1 MKKLIRSSQH
11 FYDKIANT
19 GKTNKAGEFIDEYR
33 RVASLMLDQI
43 FENGYTWEYED
54 KKTNEIKH
62 CVFSI
67 KDDLLDCPSYLDYNL
82 FKIDSTLSAR
92 ALSSL
97 GTQLCGVIGAATEK
111 RKKRLYVFN
120 QLCLEGKYNEKLCKI
135 LERFPV
141 VKPNVENLNPELSS
155 KCVDFEKSDN
165 DLFLGYVRLKSI
177 GEGFGHIKIP
187 IRNTN
192 ISRKYKKD
200 WNMLPSILLT
210 KSFINVRWE
219 KEIELK
225 KEGKEIGCDQGKLT
239 VLTLSDKQTTPKEN
253 NHKHS
258 LDSIMLKLSNKKKGS
273 KAFKKAQDHRKNFIN
288 WSVNQ
293 INLTGI
299 SHFKLEEVINIGFK
313 NPKSRLMSHWTNTLI
328 RDKTQSKCD
337 VNGVRF
343 TLQSCT
349 YRSQRC
355 SACGLVRKS
364 NRKGKIFI
372 CKGCGHSDDADF
384 NASCNHEQTLPD
396 IPHKLRLLQL
406 NRSGFYWKENGF
418 YDCDGVELE
427 SHLPQQQK
435 VIV

>member
-1 MKKLIRSSQH
+1 MKLIRSSQH

-19 GKTNKAGEFIDEYR
+19 EKTIKVSSFIDEYR
-33 RVASLMLDQI
+33 RVAALILDQI
-43 FENGYTWEYED
+43 FENGYTWECVD
-54 KKTNEIKH
+54 KKKNELKS

-67 KDDLLDCPSYLDYNL
+67 KDDMLDCPIYLDYNR
-82 FKIDSTLSAR
+82 FKIETTLSAR
-92 ALSSL
+92 ALSAL
-97 GTQLCGVIGAATEK
+97 VTQLCGVIGSATEK
-111 RKKRLYVFN
+111 RKKRLFVFN
-120 QLCLEGKYNEKLCKI
+120 KLCVEGKYCDKLFSI
-135 LERFPV
+135 LQRFPV
-141 VKPNVENLNPELSS
+141 IKPSVENLNPELSS
-155 KCVDFEKSDN
+155 KCVDFEKSDS
-165 DLFLGYVRLKSI
+165 DLFLGYVRLSSI
-177 GEGFGHIKIP
+177 GKDFGHIKIP

-192 ISRKYKKD
+192 ISNKYKKD
-200 WNMLPSILLT
+200 WLMLPSILLT

-219 KEIELK
+219 REIELK

-258 LDSIMLKLSNKKKGS
+258 LDSIMEKLSKKKKGS

-288 WSVNQ
+288 WSINQ

-299 SHFKLEEVINIGFK
+299 SHFKLEEIVNIKYK
-313 NPKSRLMSHWTNTLI
+313 NKQSRLMSHWTNTLI

-337 VNGVRF
+337 VSGVRF

-372 CKGCGHSDDADF
+372 CKGCGHSDDADY
-384 NASCNHEQTLPD
+384 NASCNHEQTLPN
-396 IPHKLRLLQL
+396 IPLKLRLLQL

-418 YDCDGVELE
+418 YDCNGVELE